1 MQDGGN
7 LERDEDEENID
18 ALINKFRSQEEPNI
32 DQIQQELLPIIHKF
46 NGSGRKE
53 DKLEAFLKEVIA
65 KINNQNQ
72 RGGDQQQSP
81 MQPEPP
87 MPMHH
92 DIHAQG
98 HRGYQMPPYGY
109 QNPVD
114 GGMHGYGMPPQ
125 YGYMPH

>member
-72 RGGDQQQSP
+72 KGGD
-81 MQPEPP
+81 
-87 MPMHH
+87 
-92 DIHAQG
+92 
-98 HRGYQMPPYGY
+98 
-109 QNPVD
+109 
-114 GGMHGYGMPPQ
+114 
-125 YGYMPH
+125 